1 MNQARIFIPEVRELI
16 DNGDR
21 TLLNELMGSMHA
33 SDITDLFSLLAP
45 PEKRQ
50 LRDMLTHELFCDI
63 FEEMETQDQA
73 EMLTDIDRDRAK
85 TLLDDLSPDVRVDLF
100 QTLDDDIGRELLE
113 ILDQEEKEDVRRLM
127 RYDEDSAGGTM
138 TTEYAHVLDS
148 MTTGEAMT
156 FIKNNAEEFESVY
169 YIYVMDKDQVLKGVV
184 SLKDFILADPKR
196 PVTDVMVK
204 EPFYVEEHEDREEAA
219 RLLSRYNLL
228 ALPVLDDHHRL
239 VGMITHDDILDVMEE
254 EATEDMIHFGGASS
268 LENSYLQN
276 SVLHIVRTRVWWLIG
291 ILFFGSI
298 SAVVI
303 DHFETSIA
311 AQAWLVFFIPMLV
324 GTAGNAGTQSATV
337 IIRSLATGEVEQ
349 RDIWQILRKELL
361 AGMVLGLIVALF
373 SIIRTYPQLT
383 NLYHCLTTAT
393 ALLVIIPLSTLVGSF
408 FPLLAERLQID
419 PALMS
424 SPLLATFM
432 DMVGLLI
439 YFEIARLMLGF

>member
-16 DNGDR
+16 DTGNR

-50 LRDMLTHELFCDI
+50 LRDMLTHELFSDI

-73 EMLTDIDRDRAK
+73 ELLTDIDRDRAK

-148 MTTGEAMT
+148 MTTGEAMN
-156 FIKNNAEEFESVY
+156 FIKANAEEFESVY

-196 PVTDVMVK
+196 SVTDVMVR

-228 ALPVLDDHHRL
+228 ALPVLNDHHRL
-239 VGMITHDDILDVMEE
+239 VGMITHDDILDVLEE
-254 EATEDMIHFGGASS
+254 EATEDMVHFGGASS

-276 SVLHIVRTRVWWLIG
+276 PITHIVRTRVWWLIG
-291 ILFFGSI
+291 FLFVASL
-298 SAVVI
+298 SAMVI
-303 DHFETSIA
+303 HQYEADFLTHT
-311 AQAWLVFFIPMLV
+311 WLVFFIPMLV
-324 GTAGNAGTQSATV
+324 GTAGNAGTQSATI
-337 IIRSLATGEVEQ
+337 IIRSLATGEIEQ
-349 RDIWQILRKELL
+349 HHIWQILRRELTV
-361 AGMVLGLIVALF
+361 GIFLGLIIAGF
-373 SIIRTYPQLT
+373 SIIRTYPELGNIYYSLT
-383 NLYHCLTTAT
+383 F
-393 ALLVIIPLSTLVGSF
+393 ALAMIVVISLSTLVGSL
-408 FPLLAERLQID
+408 FPMIAERLQID

-424 SPLLATFM
+424 SPLLATFI
-432 DMVGLLI
+432 DVVGLII
-439 YFEIARLMLGF
+439 YFEIAHLLLGT